1 MSEEIQIHAL
11 RAAIRDSIAAVL
23 VKDFTA
29 GLLLR
34 SFPIYYDE
42 EGEAAAYTDGK
53 AIYVGKRFLEL
64 PPPWKA
70 FALLH
75 ELGHIVS
82 LHIKRTKTEIGRR
95 GLPPALAMPLANVAA
110 DLVTDLQLLPSSLVP
125 RERREELEEVVETLG
140 LPDPTSSSFEEIF
153 AALLKAKKLDIQH
166 TATSV
171 PVATP
176 AGHGSCNVPA
186 AGAQGQQAPQQGG
199 GSMQG
204 GGSAAT
210 PSQQGGGESESKSGE
225 SVPSY
230 GSGQGEGGASPREEA
245 RKEDEKEGGGTTPSR
260 EGVEKKEGSGNR
272 EQGESAETPS
282 QAGGG
287 EGGAASRR
295 EGGLPRVGE
304 RDLVETPSPRRKVVQ
319 EGEGEPADEKEI
331 LRRVA
336 AAVNAAR
343 MAGRDPGGWERLVAT
358 LLKPAVD
365 WRKLLRFY
373 LQKGLGRGVKRTWF
387 RPSRKCP
394 ELRPGREA
402 LRLPRVFTLVDTS
415 GSISEGELQR
425 FVSEVYAIARE
436 SAEVVVI
443 PWDATAYDPIV
454 IRRPADVKRV
464 KLTGGGGTH
473 IAPAIEKVEKMARP
487 TDLFVILSDWEIAD
501 IESFFVQEWLKKN
514 ARRIIAAT
522 VEKEPPPWL
531 RTVRLPRDE
540 L

>member
-1 MSEEIQIHAL
+1 MSELSTL
-11 RAAIRDSIAAVL
+11 RAVIKDAIAAVL

-42 EGEAAAYTDGK
+42 EGEAVAYTDGR
-53 AIYVGKRFLEL
+53 AIYVSRRFLEL
-64 PPPWKA
+64 PPHWRP

-75 ELGHIVS
+75 ELGHLVS
-82 LHIKRTKTEIGRR
+82 LHLSRARTEIGRR

-125 RERREELEEVVETLG
+125 RERREELEEVVETFG
-140 LPDPTSSSFEEIF
+140 LPDPTSSSFEELF

-171 PVATP
+171 PVAAP

-186 AGAQGQQAPQQGG
+186 AGAGTQGQQAQGQQAPQQGG

-204 GGSAAT
+204 GATAAT
-210 PSQQGGGESESKSGE
+210 PSQQGGGESKSGKESGE
-225 SVPSY
+225 S
-230 GSGQGEGGASPREEA
+230 AS
-245 RKEDEKEGGGTTPSR
+245 SR
-260 EGVEKKEGSGNR
+260 GD
-272 EQGESAETPS
+272 QGESETSS

-365 WRKLLRFY
+365 WRKLLRYF

-425 FVSEVYAIARE
+425 FVSEVYAIAKE

-443 PWDATAYDPIV
+443 PWDATAYEPIT
-454 IRRPADVKRV
+454 IRRSADVKRV

-487 TDLFVILSDWEIAD
+487 IDLFVILSDWHIAD

-531 RTVRLPRDE
+531 RTVRLPRGE

>member
-1 MSEEIQIHAL
+1 MREVSSEEILHTLKAV
-11 RAAIRDSIAAVL
+11 IRDSVAAVL
-23 VKDFTA
+23 AKDFTA

-42 EGEAAAYTDGK
+42 EGEAVAYTDGK

-82 LHIKRTKTEIGRR
+82 LHLSRARTEIGRR

-153 AALLKAKKLDIQH
+153 AALLKAKKLDNVQY
-166 TATSV
+166 AVAPSV
-171 PVATP
+171 PIATP

-210 PSQQGGGESESKSGE
+210 PSQQGGGESKSEKESGE
-225 SVPSY
+225 SVSESAPSR
-230 GSGQGEGGASPREEA
+230 GGGQGESVEAPSRGGVGEEGE
-245 RKEDEKEGGGTTPSR
+245 KEEGEGGGTAPS
-260 EGVEKKEGSGNR
+260 EGAEKEGKSGNR
-272 EQGESAETPS
+272 EQGESETSS

-304 RDLVETPSPRRKVVQ
+304 RDLVETPSPKRRVLQ

-373 LQKGLGRGVKRTWF
+373 LQKG
-387 RPSRKCP
+387 
-394 ELRPGREA
+394 
-402 LRLPRVFTLVDTS
+402 
-415 GSISEGELQR
+415 
-425 FVSEVYAIARE
+425 
-436 SAEVVVI
+436 
-443 PWDATAYDPIV
+443 
-454 IRRPADVKRV
+454 
-464 KLTGGGGTH
+464 
-473 IAPAIEKVEKMARP
+473 
-487 TDLFVILSDWEIAD
+487 
-501 IESFFVQEWLKKN
+501 
-514 ARRIIAAT
+514 
-522 VEKEPPPWL
+522 
-531 RTVRLPRDE
+531 
-540 L
+540 